1 MLEAA
6 VEPWLVLR
14 TRSRHEYKVES
25 DLQERQITSYLP
37 KLSVT
42 RRRRDRKVVVNMPLF
57 PGYVFVQP
65 RDDQYEKIRYV
76 RGSCGFVLSGNVPA
90 AMPARDLE
98 AVRIM
103 VGSGAA
109 LAVNPRLMPGQRV
122 EVLAG
127 PFMGVQGE
135 LVRIKSQERL
145 VINAQLL
152 GSSVSVEV
160 DTNAIAIL

>member
-1 MLEAA
+1 
-6 VEPWLVLR
+6 
-14 TRSRHEYKVES
+14 
-25 DLQERQITSYLP
+25 
-37 KLSVT
+37 
-42 RRRRDRKVVVNMPLF
+42 
-57 PGYVFVQP
+57 
-65 RDDQYEKIRYV
+65 
-76 RGSCGFVLSGNVPA
+76 VLSGNVPA

-135 LVRIKSQERL
+135 LVRMKSQERL

-160 DTNAIAIL
+160 DTNTIAIL